1 MKTTMN
7 YFAIAAISALTVTSL
22 ATAEPVLNTALI
34 QQTLRG
40 TPISTAP
47 RVGPGDGPAPEPRY
61 WEGRSAEAGPPAQ
74 RRESGKSD
82 EEIFWPDESNVPVLL
97 RTVFACLWIFVIG
110 SLPFI
115 IPMID
120 RKPVTTTQ
128 KFVGATMLIVLF
140 GGLYLFTNII
150 LFQSVH
156 FKRVRPLT
164 IIECIY
170 FMSQVI
176 TTVGYGDIYPAKVR
190 GQVFVG
196 LYVLGAIFIIAMLV
210 SDVTNYV
217 TLAADR
223 YRQKLKQQLGEGSLA
238 GRALAGA
245 GDLNPH
251 SPRMDRSATVNALIT
266 PKKPSLS
273 PLATSCGVFAAIC
286 TCWVVFFSN
295 YPGEEKNAFQAIYMA
310 VITLSTVGLGAFTPL
325 TEGGMIFGA
334 FFMLFGVAGL
344 TNAIGNFC
352 TYVAQMH
359 EYERFSHNSKK
370 EATRSLKEIIGGSQ
384 QVTKMQF
391 FQWAVVN
398 QNLMTNQQVEQVF
411 AAFKD
416 LDPVNSIV
424 DIQKVEQSMGVS
436 ARAPA
441 LSIR

>member
-1 MKTTMN
+1 
-7 YFAIAAISALTVTSL
+7 
-22 ATAEPVLNTALI
+22 
-34 QQTLRG
+34 
-40 TPISTAP
+40 
-47 RVGPGDGPAPEPRY
+47 
-61 WEGRSAEAGPPAQ
+61 
-74 RRESGKSD
+74 
-82 EEIFWPDESNVPVLL
+82 
-97 RTVFACLWIFVIG
+97 VIG